1 MGFPVG
7 FTGLPAVDGVGRK
20 ERRLTAGLPRPYHP
34 STPASGAPLPL
45 GGLGSR
51 SPSPAGPSPH
61 VGRRLP
67 GPCSPGACQTQTGSQ
82 AKRGA
87 PSQEDTGST
96 TQQRDEGDAPTARNA
111 PPGEAGRGPRPGPTP
126 NHRPPTQRGSSLGCT
141 PNTEQEHGALTP
153 YPPCTDGAPAQFQ
166 ERGSEGSE
174 VKCLPESTST
184 GG

>member
-111 PPGEAGRGPRPGPTP
+111 PPRGGRKRPQARAHAKPSPTHPERELFGLHTQHRAGARGPHSLPALHRRRTGPVSGT
-126 NHRPPTQRGSSLGCT
+126 RQ
-141 PNTEQEHGALTP
+141 
-153 YPPCTDGAPAQFQ
+153 
-166 ERGSEGSE
+166 
-174 VKCLPESTST
+174 
-184 GG
+184 